1 MQGTLEGVEC
11 EGEGLGADA
20 GSGDPLKACVKGCD
34 VVKAHFR
41 EVNLAVVEGGQEGL
55 PSGDCGHG
63 PSYV

>member
-34 VVKAHFR
+34 VVKAPFR
-41 EVNLAVVEGGQEGL
+41 EVNPAVAEGGEEGL
-55 PSGDCGHG
+55 PSGDWGHG
-63 PSYV
+63 PSCI